1 MLAGG
6 RTSCPD
12 AARPLNDRRLWKS
25 CLATNSTRSSKRR
38 IRSAGSRWPG
48 RCLLTP
54 SLERSGSGCQL
65 CPDRFA
71 AHEPMG
77 IAPRYDLVWLTPPGP
92 GGGGGGG
99 GAGGGQTKVVTPVH
113 QVVRERLTVPTASES
128 KLVET
133 TKEPPPIEPLTI
145 PATPLEIAPPVLNP
159 TPSTETSP
167 HPGFRGGGN
176 GTSSWKRRRTV
187 PGRVRAP
194 AAEPVVV
201 RTGQEAVCRFRSSF
215 ATPNQTTPRT
225 RCVRRSRV
233 WWFLEC
239 VVLPDGTIGNITIIK
254 SLDKM
259 FGLDQEAVKAARQWR
274 FLPGRRLGQP
284 VPVFVTLELVFTLR

>member
-1 MLAGG
+1 MFGDKQHTKQQAPPSRGIAVAG
-6 RTSCPD
+6 
-12 AARPLNDRRLWKS
+12 A
-25 CLATNSTRSSKRR
+25 
-38 IRSAGSRWPG
+38 
-48 RCLLTP
+48 LLTHTVAGALGIWLSTLP
-54 SLERSGSGCQL
+54 RS
-65 CPDRFA
+65 FA
-71 AHEPMG
+71 AHKPMG

-176 GTSSWKRRRTV
+176 DTSSGIGEG
-187 PGRVRAP
+187 PGPGSRGGTGGGAYRPGSGVSIPQLVRDAKP
-194 AAEPVVV
+194 DYTADAMRAKVQGVVV
-201 RTGQEAVCRFRSSF
+201 
-215 ATPNQTTPRT
+215 
-225 RCVRRSRV
+225 
-233 WWFLEC
+233 LEC

-274 FLPGRRLGQP
+274 FLPGRRFGQP